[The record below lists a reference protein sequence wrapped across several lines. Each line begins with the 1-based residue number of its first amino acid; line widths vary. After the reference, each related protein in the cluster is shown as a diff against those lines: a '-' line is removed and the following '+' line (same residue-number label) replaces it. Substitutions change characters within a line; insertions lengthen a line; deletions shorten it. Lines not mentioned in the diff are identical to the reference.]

1 MPNYTNLLI
10 YLKKLN
16 QIMQEKN
23 WNDDITAN
31 TLIGWLLYFFNFYDA
46 NSNIL
51 DNFSLDDYIKNSF
64 EKLRQTESLKI
75 IDFLEIINNP
85 KCILYSHIKKIPAN
99 IIDKVENRLS
109 KKGEN
114 YFLDPNGDY
123 YLSAYGVNRGGAK
136 IELVNRKELEYTLQ
150 HELQHV
156 NQVFA
161 YPSEFPFPKDMLNM
175 LNEGEAEY
183 HSNLIN
189 YSENDLLICPENLYH
204 IYYLTYTLL
213 MMVIPKEM
221 CNAWNKADQYN
232 HPYIFPEIFKYI
244 SNTSESRNHFS
255 DIFSLVTIIVA
266 SCNSENTEEI
276 FSKSVD
282 KSLNRCSK
290 RLCAWDEIVF
300 LELESDRKNILESQN
315 RNNEFLKEN
324 MILLQNPDL
333 LKKKYLEII
342 NEEKEYI
349 ASQSKNLQNE
359 LLSELE
365 LFTLERFKD
374 QIIENIKNS
383 KEKIKKCQNKK
394 EKSPK
399 EILGNVDY
407 QQYQYYQFGMSL
419 NKKMQVLLN
428 QKLTF
433 TELFEQLLQ
442 KVSNYLIESKDTKIE
457 EKLAF
462 IDKIKNNNLQDSKK
476 M

>member
-1 MPNYTNLLI
+1 MLGIKLI
-10 YLKKLN
+10 
-16 QIMQEKN
+16 
-23 WNDDITAN
+23 
-31 TLIGWLLYFFNFYDA
+31 
-46 NSNIL
+46 
-51 DNFSLDDYIKNSF
+51 
-64 EKLRQTESLKI
+64 
-75 IDFLEIINNP
+75 
-85 KCILYSHIKKIPAN
+85 N
-99 IIDKVENRLS
+99 IIIPIFFQKFLNIFLILLKV
-109 KKGEN
+109 
-114 YFLDPNGDY
+114 
-123 YLSAYGVNRGGAK
+123 
-136 IELVNRKELEYTLQ
+136 
-150 HELQHV
+150 
-156 NQVFA
+156 
-161 YPSEFPFPKDMLNM
+161 
-175 LNEGEAEY
+175 
-183 HSNLIN
+183 
-189 YSENDLLICPENLYH
+189 
-204 IYYLTYTLL
+204 
-213 MMVIPKEM
+213 
-221 CNAWNKADQYN
+221 
-232 HPYIFPEIFKYI
+232 
-244 SNTSESRNHFS
+244 
-255 DIFSLVTIIVA
+255 FSLVTIIVA

-349 ASQSKNLQNE
+349 ASQSKDLQNE

-374 QIIENIKNS
+374 QIMEDIKNS

-407 QQYQYYQFGMSL
+407 QEYQYYQFGMSL